1 MSDGCP
7 EVVLVHAP
15 FGRDAEII
23 CQVLARGDIVSQICR
38 TVEDLCAR
46 IGEKAGEETGAVLVS
61 DESLTKSSVAA
72 LANVVNS
79 QPAWSDLPLIVT
91 TSGGEVTS
99 LTQQKLSLI
108 SPLGN
113 VSLLERPLR
122 TATLISAVRTAL
134 RARRRQHQL
143 RDNFA
148 ERERLL
154 KELERSNDELGQF
167 AHVVSHDLQ
176 APIRMIST
184 FTELLATRYSG
195 QMGENAVKIL
205 NTIQDGAS
213 RMDELVKTLLNYATL
228 GQTPVADTE
237 VDLALLV
244 SSVIATLQPSIDD
257 VAAQIL
263 VGPLPAVCGDPVQL
277 QRVFQNIIG
286 NALKYARTEH
296 PLRICIRARKTDS
309 EWRISVSD
317 NGPGIDPQYHER
329 IFQPLKRLH
338 GAEIAGTGMGLAVCR
353 KIIERH
359 GGRIWVEP
367 ESRQGVTFTFTFPA
381 AARRLA

>member
-1 MSDGCP
+1 MSDGRQ

-23 CQVLARGDIVSQICR
+23 CQVLGRGEIVGQICR
-38 TVEDLCAR
+38 TVEELCANL
-46 IGEKAGEETGAVLVS
+46 GDETGAALVS
-61 DESLTKSSVAA
+61 DEALTKSSVVA
-72 LANVVNS
+72 LASVVGS
-79 QPAWSDLPLIVT
+79 QPTWSDFPLIVT

-99 LTQQKLSLI
+99 LTQHRLSMI
-108 SPLGN
+108 TPLGN

-154 KELERSNDELGQF
+154 RELERSNDELAQF

-184 FTELLATRYSG
+184 FTEILATRYRG
-195 QMGENAVKIL
+195 QMGENAAKIL
-205 NTIQDGAS
+205 DTIQSGAS
-213 RMDELVKTLLNYATL
+213 RMDELVKTLLQYATL
-228 GQTPVADTE
+228 GQNPVADAE
-237 VDLALLV
+237 VDLSAV
-244 SSVIATLQPSIDD
+244 AGAVVTTLQPAIDD
-257 VAAQIL
+257 VAAEIL
-263 VGPLPAVCGDPVQL
+263 VEPLPTVRGDSVQL

-286 NALKYARTEH
+286 NALKYARTQSR
-296 PLRICIRARKTDS
+296 LRVCIRSRQAEN
-309 EWRISVSD
+309 EWRISVAD
-317 NGPGIDPQYHER
+317 NGPGIDPQFHDR

-338 GAEIAGTGMGLAVCR
+338 GSEIAGTGMGLAVCR
-353 KIIERH
+353 KIIDRH

-367 ESRQGVTFTFTFPA
+367 ESPQGATFTFTFPA
-381 AARRLA
+381 VSALRLELT

>member
-1 MSDGCP
+1 MSDGRQ

-23 CQVLARGDIVSQICR
+23 CQVLGRGEIVGQICR
-38 TVEDLCAR
+38 TVEELCANL
-46 IGEKAGEETGAVLVS
+46 GDETGAALVS
-61 DESLTKSSVAA
+61 DEALTKSSVVA
-72 LANVVNS
+72 LASVVGS
-79 QPAWSDLPLIVT
+79 QPTWSDFPLIVT

-99 LTQQKLSLI
+99 LTQHRLSMI
-108 SPLGN
+108 TPLGN

-154 KELERSNDELGQF
+154 RELERSNDELAQF

-184 FTELLATRYSG
+184 FTEILATRYRG
-195 QMGENAVKIL
+195 QMGENAAKIL
-205 NTIQDGAS
+205 DTIQSGAS
-213 RMDELVKTLLNYATL
+213 RMDELVKTLLQYATL
-228 GQTPVADTE
+228 GQNPVADAE
-237 VDLALLV
+237 VDLSAV
-244 SSVIATLQPSIDD
+244 AGAVVTTLQPAIDD
-257 VAAQIL
+257 VAAEIL
-263 VGPLPAVCGDPVQL
+263 VEPLPTVRGDSVQL

-286 NALKYARTEH
+286 NALKYARTQSR
-296 PLRICIRARKTDS
+296 LRVCIRSRQAEN
-309 EWRISVSD
+309 EWRISVAD
-317 NGPGIDPQYHER
+317 NGPGIDPQFHDR

-338 GAEIAGTGMGLAVCR
+338 GSEIAGTGMGLAVCR
-353 KIIERH
+353 KIIDRH

-367 ESRQGVTFTFTFPA
+367 ESPQGATFTFTFPA
-381 AARRLA
+381 VSAQRLELT